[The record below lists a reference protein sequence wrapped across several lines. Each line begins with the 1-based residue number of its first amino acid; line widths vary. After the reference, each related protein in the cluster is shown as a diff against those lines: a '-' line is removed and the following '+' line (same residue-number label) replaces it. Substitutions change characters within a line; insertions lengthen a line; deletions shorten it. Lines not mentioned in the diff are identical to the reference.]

1 MGSPS
6 SSTRTEADKEEK
18 LDYPELV
25 KRLAELGLDL
35 TITRSDYSRA
45 GSTIK
50 MLIKALLD
58 RLESLGT
65 TGRAAGLELTDEE
78 IEYIIY
84 RLRTIYGDPR
94 AATIVSKLHDLLRA
108 RREKRL

>member
-1 MGSPS
+1 MGNPS
-6 SSTRTEADKEEK
+6 SSTRTEVNKEEK
-18 LDYPELV
+18 LDYPELM
-25 KRLAELGLDL
+25 KRLTELGLDL

-50 MLIKALLD
+50 ILIKILLD
-58 RLESLGT
+58 RLKSLEVAE
-65 TGRAAGLELTDEE
+65 RAASLELTDEE

-84 RLRTIYGDPR
+84 RLRTVYGDPR

-108 RREKRL
+108 RRERRP